1 MRIYYVYTM
10 FVEDVA
16 HALKEAHVRYAV
28 AGGYAV
34 ALHGAVRG
42 TLELDLVV
50 RHSRQDF
57 VDAAAALRRL
67 RLEPRLPATA
77 EEVFKFRGEYLKNR
91 GLTQWDFVD
100 REDPSRRVDIVLT
113 RDLRDVRTRL
123 IGELPVVSREDLIE
137 MKRESGRPQDLED
150 ARALE
155 LLAQ

>member
-1 MRIYYVYTM
+1 M
-10 FVEDVA
+10 FVEDVTE
-16 HALKEAHVRYAV
+16 ALKEAHVQFAV

-77 EEVFKFRGEYLKNR
+77 EEVFDYRGEYLRNR
-91 GLTQWDFVD
+91 GLAQWDFVD
-100 REDPSRRVDIVLT
+100 PEDPSRRVDIVLT
-113 RDLRDVRTRL
+113 RDLRGTRTQV
-123 IGELPVVSREDLIE
+123 IGGIPVVSREDLIE
-137 MKRESGRPQDLED
+137 MKRESARPQDLED
-150 ARALE
+150 ARALA
-155 LLAQ
+155 LLSA